1 MYGLGVVLPG
11 RGPSRSDLTGHPSCR
26 DLLRIARTWCTGEVP
41 GSTQVM
47 GITELRAHP
56 GRILV
61 VFGTPIAFAI
71 TGFLHLVPETDAPN
85 IYTGLRDSAGLG
97 IAIHVV
103 QLLLILLLAVAVYWL
118 TEGLTST
125 AARIS
130 RVALLPY
137 LVFYSAFDAVV
148 GLSNGLVVNYGSEL
162 PPAEQ
167 AVLAGASDALA
178 DLVHHPV
185 PLTIYLIGTLSWAV
199 AVIAAAV
206 ALSQAGAPRTAAI
219 PLGLA
224 GVIGAVDHAAPFGPV
239 AMLLFIIAT
248 FLLSRTRTAQPTSD
262 LTGGI

>member
-1 MYGLGVVLPG
+1 
-11 RGPSRSDLTGHPSCR
+11 
-26 DLLRIARTWCTGEVP
+26 
-41 GSTQVM
+41 M
-47 GITELRAHP
+47 GIADLRAHP
-56 GRILV
+56 GRVLI

-71 TGFLHLVPETDAPN
+71 TGFLHLVADGDVPD
-85 IYTGLRDSAGLG
+85 IYSGLKGHAGLW

-125 AARIS
+125 AARVS

-148 GLSNGLVVNYGSEL
+148 GLSNGLVVKYGSEL

-167 AVLAGASDALA
+167 AVLRGVSDALA
-178 DLVHHPV
+178 NLIHQPV
-185 PLTIYLIGTLSWAV
+185 PLTIYLVGTLSWAV

-206 ALSQAGAPRTAAI
+206 ALSQAGARRAATI

-224 GVIGAVDHAAPFGPV
+224 GAIGAIDHAAPFGPV
-239 AMLLFIIAT
+239 AMLLFIIAA
-248 FLLSRTRTAQPTSD
+248 FVLSRARTVRPTSD
-262 LTGGI
+262 LTGRT

>member
-1 MYGLGVVLPG
+1 
-11 RGPSRSDLTGHPSCR
+11 
-26 DLLRIARTWCTGEVP
+26 
-41 GSTQVM
+41 M
-47 GITELRAHP
+47 GITDLRAHP
-56 GRILV
+56 GRILI
-61 VFGTPIAFAI
+61 VFGAPIAFAV
-71 TGFLHLVPETDAPN
+71 TGFLHLVADGDAPD
-85 IYTGLRDSAGLG
+85 IYSGLKGHAGLW

-103 QLLLILLLAVAVYWL
+103 QLLLILLLAVTVYWL

-148 GLSNGLVVNYGSEL
+148 GLSNGLVVKYGSEL

-167 AVLAGASDALA
+167 AVLSGVSDALA
-178 DLVHHPV
+178 NLIHQPV

-206 ALSQAGAPRTAAI
+206 VLSQAGARRTATI
-219 PLGLA
+219 PLALA

-239 AMLLFIIAT
+239 AMLLFIIAA
-248 FLLSRTRTAQPTSD
+248 FVLSRTRTARPTSD
-262 LTGGI
+262 LTGRT

>member
-1 MYGLGVVLPG
+1 
-11 RGPSRSDLTGHPSCR
+11 
-26 DLLRIARTWCTGEVP
+26 
-41 GSTQVM
+41 VM

-56 GRILV
+56 GRMLV

-71 TGFLHLVPETDAPN
+71 TGFLHLVPKTDAPD
-85 IYTGLRDSAGLG
+85 IYTGLRDDAGLW

-148 GLSNGLVVNYGSEL
+148 GLSNGLVVKYGSEL
-162 PPAEQ
+162 PPGEQ
-167 AVLAGASDALA
+167 AVLAGASNALA
-178 DLVHHPV
+178 DLVHQPV

-206 ALSQAGAPRTAAI
+206 ALSQAGAPRTATI

-224 GVIGAVDHAAPFGPV
+224 GVIGAVDHAAPFW
-239 AMLLFIIAT
+239 T
-248 FLLSRTRTAQPTSD
+248 SRDGALYHRRLRAQPSTHGPAGIC
-262 LTGGI
+262 LTDCT

>member
-1 MYGLGVVLPG
+1 V
-11 RGPSRSDLTGHPSCR
+11 
-26 DLLRIARTWCTGEVP
+26 TWCTGEVP

-85 IYTGLRDSAGLG
+85 IYTGLRDSAGLW

-162 PPAEQ
+162 LPAEQ

-206 ALSQAGAPRTAAI
+206 ALSQAGLANCSDSIGSGRGHRSCRSCCTFWPSRDAA
-219 PLGLA
+219 
-224 GVIGAVDHAAPFGPV
+224 VHHRHV
-239 AMLLFIIAT
+239 
-248 FLLSRTRTAQPTSD
+248 RAQPNAHGYPR
-262 LTGGI
+262 LT

>member
-1 MYGLGVVLPG
+1 M
-11 RGPSRSDLTGHPSCR
+11 
-26 DLLRIARTWCTGEVP
+26 
-41 GSTQVM
+41 QVM
-47 GITELRAHP
+47 GISDLRAHP

-71 TGFLHLVPETDAPN
+71 AGFLHLVSDGDAPD
-85 IYTGLRDSAGLG
+85 IYSGLRDYAGLW

-103 QLLLILLLAVAVYWL
+103 QLLLILLLAVAIYWL

-148 GLSNGLVVNYGSEL
+148 GLSNGLVVKYGSQL

-167 AVLAGASDALA
+167 AVLARVSDALA
-178 DLVHHPV
+178 ELVHQPV

-206 ALSQAGAPRTAAI
+206 ALSQAGASRTATI

-224 GVIGAVDHAAPFGPV
+224 GIIGAVDHAPPFGPV
-239 AMLLFIIAT
+239 AMLLFIIAA
-248 FLLSRTRTAQPTSD
+248 FVLSRAHGPAYV
-262 LTGGI
+262 

>member
-1 MYGLGVVLPG
+1 
-11 RGPSRSDLTGHPSCR
+11 
-26 DLLRIARTWCTGEVP
+26 
-41 GSTQVM
+41 M
-47 GITELRAHP
+47 GIAELRAHP
-56 GRILV
+56 GRILI

-71 TGFLHLVPETDAPN
+71 TGFLHLVADGDVPD
-85 IYTGLRDSAGLG
+85 IYSGLNGHAGLAG
-97 IAIHVV
+97 LWIAIHVV

-148 GLSNGLVVNYGSEL
+148 GLSNGLVVKYGSEL

-167 AVLAGASDALA
+167 AVLTGVSDALA
-178 DLVHHPV
+178 NLIHQPV

-206 ALSQAGAPRTAAI
+206 ALSQAGARRTATI

-224 GVIGAVDHAAPFGPV
+224 GVIGAIDHAAPFGPV
-239 AMLLFIIAT
+239 AMLLFITAA
-248 FLLSRTRTAQPTSD
+248 FVLSRARTVRPTSD
-262 LTGGI
+262 LTGRT

>member
-1 MYGLGVVLPG
+1 
-11 RGPSRSDLTGHPSCR
+11 
-26 DLLRIARTWCTGEVP
+26 
-41 GSTQVM
+41 
-47 GITELRAHP
+47 
-56 GRILV
+56 
-61 VFGTPIAFAI
+61 
-71 TGFLHLVPETDAPN
+71 VPEVDAPD
-85 IYTGLRDSAGLG
+85 IYTGLRDFAGLW

-148 GLSNGLVVNYGSEL
+148 GLSNGLIVKYGSEL

-167 AVLAGASDALA
+167 AVLPGASDALA
-178 DLVHHPV
+178 DLVHQPV

-199 AVIAAAV
+199 AVVAAAV
-206 ALSQAGAPRTAAI
+206 ALSQAGAPRTATI

-224 GVIGAVDHAAPFGPV
+224 GVIGAVDHVAPFGPV
-239 AMLLFIIAT
+239 AMLLFIIAA
-248 FLLSRTRTAQPTSD
+248 FVLSRAHTARPTADVTGRT
-262 LTGGI
+262 